1 MAKKPQKQSAE
12 KKSGS
17 QLSDTVKESAHQIW
31 LAGLGAFAKA
41 QQEGGKVFESL
52 VREGSSLQRKTQA
65 VAEEKMAEASGK
77 MSSMATELTTKASGQ
92 WNKLETLF
100 EERVSRSLKKLGVP
114 TAAEVEALTAR
125 IDELNRT
132 VSRLTPKPA
141 AKAKPAARAATS
153 ATPAAKRAAKPA
165 ASAAA
170 KARAKRQAG

>member
-1 MAKKPQKQSAE
+1 MAKKPQKQSAD

-65 VAEEKMAEASGK
+65 VAEEKMSEASDK
-77 MSSMATELTTKASGQ
+77 MSSMATDLTAKASGQ

-114 TAAEVEALTAR
+114 TTAEVAALTAR

-132 VSRLTPKPA
+132 VSRLTPKPT
-141 AKAKPAARAATS
+141 AKPRPVVRAAS
-153 ATPAAKRAAKPA
+153 SPAPAAKRTAKPA
-165 ASAAA
+165 TGTA
-170 KARAKRQAG
+170 KPRAKRRAG